1 MSIPNK
7 SKLDIAKIYYLS
19 LFYIFMSLANVM
31 KYEKEIRAIN
41 NGKANTRMLW
51 SFSDYIIA

>member
-41 NGKANTRMLW
+41 NGKANTRML
-51 SFSDYIIA
+51 

>member
-1 MSIPNK
+1 MMSTPNK

-19 LFYIFMSLANVM
+19 LFYIFMSLANVI

-41 NGKANTRMLW
+41 SGKANARIL
-51 SFSDYIIA
+51 